1 MFEFDVLLNAFVTLF
16 VTIDPIG
23 LAPLF
28 LGLTD
33 GMTRR
38 QRFSVGLRACIIAFC
53 LLTLFLFA
61 GNAILDKLGITIHA
75 FRVAGGLLLFF
86 IAFEMVFG
94 RRQERKE
101 KSSREAITKD
111 DIANIAVFP
120 LALPLIA
127 GPGAISAAVLLST
140 QEGGTLEWQLVLTL
154 VILVI
159 VLLSL
164 LSFIAAG
171 AIDRFLGYT
180 GRMILTR
187 LLGVLLAALSVQ
199 FRCRWTK
206 SLVEYLKRG
215 LETEPAHLQ
224 MHPAD
229 SRKKQSTKAA
239 YLPGRSTCIS
249 LPPYP
254 WTLSCALTVTWLIPS
269 GTVALPGPCE
279 RLFID
284 MGMEENPLAV
294 NGFHPARPLPRHQ
307 HSDPIRCQR
316 ASRLRRTE
324 IHCRIPKLQHL
335 SHPLRLLLQIAQIEN
350 RIPAIAII
358 RQVTSITPVKSTKF
372 RMKHLKKDQSS
383 R

>member
-101 KSSREAITKD
+101 KSSRESITKD

-140 QEGGTLEWQLVLTL
+140 QEGGTLEWQFVLAL
-154 VILVI
+154 VILAI

-199 FRCRWTK
+199 F
-206 SLVEYLKRG
+206 VVDGLK
-215 LETEPAHLQ
+215 
-224 MHPAD
+224 
-229 SRKKQSTKAA
+229 
-239 YLPGRSTCIS
+239 
-249 LPPYP
+249 
-254 WTLSCALTVTWLIPS
+254 ALW
-269 GTVALPGPCE
+269 
-279 RLFID
+279 
-284 MGMEENPLAV
+284 
-294 NGFHPARPLPRHQ
+294 
-307 HSDPIRCQR
+307 
-316 ASRLRRTE
+316 
-324 IHCRIPKLQHL
+324 
-335 SHPLRLLLQIAQIEN
+335 
-350 RIPAIAII
+350 
-358 RQVTSITPVKSTKF
+358 SI
-372 RMKHLKKDQSS
+372 
-383 R
+383 